1 MVGSITIKPSVM
13 CSTGCVYLFK
23 QTQVT
28 FDTNKW
34 IRETSDSSSVPL
46 WPTALRH
53 QHSLLDQLQ
62 LKVTSGEEPLWLTFD
77 TFSCLLW
84 GYGFKIDTKSRHKQS
99 FVCCLF
105 FNEPLC
111 FPFFSFSSACSPPN
125 SLVPPL
131 PLPASSTACD
141 KLWITHYTFRT
152 DRLCMSTFIYILLI
166 TSAMFIN
173 ESQCWATPTILSD
186 GHGDPKCPWYVA
198 TIRLLGK

>member
-1 MVGSITIKPSVM
+1 MVGSITSKPSVM
-13 CSTGCVYLFK
+13 CSTGCVYLLK
-23 QTQVT
+23 QTRVT
-28 FDTNKW
+28 FDTKNMW
-34 IRETSDSSSVPL
+34 IRETSDSFSVPL
-46 WPTALRH
+46 WPTAL
-53 QHSLLDQLQ
+53 QHTYVRFQN
-62 LKVTSGEEPLWLTFD
+62 
-77 TFSCLLW
+77 C
-84 GYGFKIDTKSRHKQS
+84 RHKQS

-105 FNEPLC
+105 FNEPLR
-111 FPFFSFSSACSPPN
+111 FPFFSFSSARFPPN

-166 TSAMFIN
+166 TSAMFIH
-173 ESQCWATPTILSD
+173 ESRCWATPTILSD